1 MNLRLVVNGTGLDFP
16 IGTSGLP
23 IRSVCRFQ
31 SWCES
36 WFGCCPL
43 KPLTH
48 MTHFERMKLSL
59 FQKDK
64 NAGQDGELKH
74 LRISL

>member
-1 MNLRLVVNGTGLDFP
+1 
-16 IGTSGLP
+16 
-23 IRSVCRFQ
+23 
-31 SWCES
+31 
-36 WFGCCPL
+36 
-43 KPLTH
+43 